1 MNTLDM
7 GSMDVFD
14 TKNSK
19 LAKDFQLAG
28 KLAFGLS
35 LYGNVRNNGKSTH
48 IINRIRVNVEL
59 LCGIV
64 RIITREAEYK
74 FELLEG

>member
-1 MNTLDM
+1 
-7 GSMDVFD
+7 MDIFD

-19 LAKDFQLAG
+19 LAKDFQLAR

-35 LYGNVRNNGKSTH
+35 LFGNKGNKRKSAH

-59 LCGIV
+59 LYGIV

-74 FELLEG
+74 FELLE

>member
-7 GSMDVFD
+7 GPMDEFD
-14 TKNSK
+14 TKNIK
-19 LAKDFQLAG
+19 LAKDFQLAR

-35 LYGNVRNNGKSTH
+35 QFGNKGNKRKSA
-48 IINRIRVNVEL
+48 NKSNQIRVNVEL
-59 LCGIV
+59 LYGIV
-64 RIITREAEYK
+64 RLITREVEYK

>member
-1 MNTLDM
+1 M
-7 GSMDVFD
+7 GPMDVFD

-19 LAKDFQLAG
+19 LATGFQLAG

-35 LYGNVRNNGKSTH
+35 LFGNKGNKRKSVH
-48 IINRIRVNVEL
+48 KNNRIRVNAEL
-59 LCGIV
+59 LYGIV
-64 RIITREAEYK
+64 RIITLEAEYK

>member
-1 MNTLDM
+1 
-7 GSMDVFD
+7 MDVFD
-14 TKNSK
+14 TKNIK
-19 LAKDFQLAG
+19 LAKDFQLAR

-35 LYGNVRNNGKSTH
+35 LYGNIGNNGKSTH

-59 LCGIV
+59 LYGIV
-64 RIITREAEYK
+64 RITTREAEYK